1 VSFPMMKAA
10 LAACFVL
17 ALGAVAAAAADSTP
31 APAAS
36 APAASTPAAS
46 APAAPTPAA
55 LGYAATIIDE
65 IGLKSSLDRLVP
77 AMTTELQREV
87 LATRPELRDAVN
99 DALKVITPEFNQG
112 EKLVLDDLAKFL
124 ATQMTE
130 QELKD
135 AAAFYGSLVGKKF
148 ANAQG
153 LLSTYGSKLVGGW
166 RDQMSTDL
174 PDRLHAELKKTNHD
188 F

>member
-1 VSFPMMKAA
+1 MMKAA

>member
-1 VSFPMMKAA
+1 VSSPMMKAA